1 METVLCAAYH
11 LVDIV
16 DPWLLPFY
24 YIFQMSVLDWI
35 VLFGTLFAIVAYGVY
50 KSRGA
55 KNIDGYLLG
64 NQSLPW
70 YSVCLSV
77 MATQASA
84 ITFLSAPGLAF
95 SSGMSFVQ
103 FYFGLPLAM
112 IVLCITFV
120 PIFHRLKV
128 YTAYE
133 YLEQRFDLN
142 TRVLTAILF
151 LIQRGLS
158 TGITIYAPAIIL
170 STILNINT
178 VYTTLFIGSIV
189 VCYTV
194 YGGTKAV
201 SYTQML
207 QMSIIFLGLFAAG
220 YVVVSLLP
228 ADIGIVKAI
237 SIAGKMG
244 RTNAID
250 FSFDWNNQYTVWSGL
265 IGGFF
270 LQLSYFGTDQSQVG
284 RYLTGSSVSQ
294 SRLGLLM
301 NGLVKIPMQFLI
313 LLIGV
318 LVFTFYQYT
327 KPPIFFNRFELQKIE
342 NSTFKPQLDSIYTEY
357 NAAFAAKQRELGR
370 LNQAIDNQN
379 EAAID
384 EQRGKLQLADL
395 KTKSLKKAATDL
407 MLRNDPNADVNDN
420 NYIFLSFVTRY
431 LPQGLMGLL
440 IAIIFL
446 ASMGSTASALN
457 SLASTSV
464 IDVYKRLIKKDASDK
479 QYLSASRWAT
489 LFWGVICIVM
499 ALYASKIGN
508 LIEAVNILGSYVYG
522 TVLGIFLVA
531 FYVKQVDGRAVF
543 FGALLAEVLVCV
555 TGYFDVVAYLWLNVL
570 GCLLVVL
577 FSLLIQS
584 IHSYRP
590 PRLAEKS

>member
-1 METVLCAAYH
+1 MSAIDWAVLMAT
-11 LVDIV
+11 LLLIV
-16 DPWLLPFY
+16 
-24 YIFQMSVLDWI
+24 
-35 VLFGTLFAIVAYGVY
+35 GYGVY

-55 KNIDGYLLG
+55 QSMQAYLLG

-70 YSVCLSV
+70 YTVCLSV

-84 ITFLSAPGLAF
+84 ITFLSAPGLAY

-133 YLEQRFDLN
+133 YLEQRFDLK
-142 TRVLTAILF
+142 TRALTAFLF

-158 TGITIYAPAIIL
+158 TGITIYAPSIIL
-170 STILNINT
+170 STILNIDT
-178 VYTTLFIGSIV
+178 TYTTLFIGGLVIF
-189 VCYTV
+189 YTV

-201 SYTQML
+201 SYTQLL
-207 QMSIIFLGLFAAG
+207 QMSIIFCGLFAAG
-220 YVVVSLLP
+220 IMVVHLLP
-228 ADIGIVKAI
+228 GNIGFTKAI

-284 RYLTGSSVSQ
+284 RYLTGASVNQ

-318 LVFTFYQYT
+318 LVFTFYQYN
-327 KPPIFFNRFELQKIE
+327 KAPLFFNSYELNKLAQSPYQPELKKIQTAYDQSFESKQQEVNKLDKALDANDQK
-342 NSTFKPQLDSIYTEY
+342 
-357 NAAFAAKQRELGR
+357 
-370 LNQAIDNQN
+370 AIDQQRI
-379 EAAID
+379 AVKKAD
-384 EQRGKLQLADL
+384 EE
-395 KTKSLKKAATDL
+395 TKSIRKDLTELMLKNDKKAAT
-407 MLRNDPNADVNDN
+407 NDN
-420 NYIFLSFVTRY
+420 NYIFLSFVTQY
-431 LPQGLMGLL
+431 LPKGLIGLL

-464 IDVYKRLIKKDASDK
+464 IDIYKRLINKEATDQ
-479 QYLSASRWAT
+479 QYVNASRWAT
-489 LFWGVICIVM
+489 IIWGVVCILM
-499 ALYASKIGN
+499 ALYTSKIGN
-508 LIEAVNILGSYVYG
+508 LIEAVNILGSFIYG
-522 TVLGIFLVA
+522 TILGVFIVA
-531 FYVKQVDGRAVF
+531 FYLKKIDGKAVF
-543 FGALLAEVLVCV
+543 YAAILTEIIVCIC
-555 TGYFDVVAYLWLNVL
+555 GYLEVVAYLWLNVI
-570 GCLLVVL
+570 GCLLVVIFAL
-577 FSLLIQS
+577 VFQQFR
-584 IHSYRP
+584 HKKT
-590 PRLAEKS
+590 AEEIPAVD